1 MGCPGAQSSR
11 QSSKSPRFTTKFSS
25 CNRFPVDKF
34 SVSGKEVDMKSGK
47 DAGGYSLY
55 ELVMTLGLV
64 AVLLGVG
71 IPSLGALA
79 ADKRLRVEVDALFH
93 AIYLA
98 RTESIARRRVVTIC
112 PSIDG
117 RYCNPGYD
125 WSGGWI
131 VFVNKG
137 LRNSLQ
143 RADDEQLLRHHQVSE
158 TSRIMSNRQ
167 GFSLRSTELRATN
180 GTLIFC
186 DRASRTQSRAL
197 VVSYTGR
204 PRVTRKDRRGNP
216 YDCAG

>member
-1 MGCPGAQSSR
+1 
-11 QSSKSPRFTTKFSS
+11 
-25 CNRFPVDKF
+25 
-34 SVSGKEVDMKSGK
+34 MKSGK

-71 IPSLGALA
+71 VPSLGALA
-79 ADKRLRVEVDALFH
+79 ADKQLRVEVDALFH

-125 WSGGWI
+125 WSAGWI

-137 LRNSLQ
+137 LRKSLE
-143 RADDEQLLRHHQVSE
+143 RADDEVLLRHHRVGKS
-158 TSRIMSNRQ
+158 SRIMSNQQ

-180 GTLIFC
+180 GTLVFC
-186 DRASRTQSRAL
+186 DRASRTESRAL

-204 PRVTRKDRRGNP
+204 PRVTRKDRRGKP
-216 YDCAG
+216 YVCAG